1 MHLSRFLYL
10 KLKVYCLEPS
20 IDPPQKDFMNPFRD
34 VLESAS
40 AENKELIV
48 TGDFNCDFL
57 VKSSSQE
64 TKELKEIFRNFGLTQ
79 LIDKAARTAK
89 ESSTLL
95 DLFAAN
101 SPRNITF
108 TNVVTSSPSDHHM
121 LIAMRKINAYKQPL
135 RTTECRNY
143 AKYNTSAFCDDLRDI
158 PWDDVMK
165 ERNVNTAWSNWKEL
179 FLNVFDRV
187 KCPWFTGE
195 TKKLMN
201 QRDFS
206 LRKATR
212 PGAEVD
218 WNTHRRLRNQVSNKS
233 GKKNVAIIGMKFKKK
248 S

>member
-1 MHLSRFLYL
+1 
-10 KLKVYCLEPS
+10 
-20 IDPPQKDFMNPFRD
+20 
-34 VLESAS
+34 
-40 AENKELIV
+40 
-48 TGDFNCDFL
+48 
-57 VKSSSQE
+57 
-64 TKELKEIFRNFGLTQ
+64 
-79 LIDKAARTAK
+79 
-89 ESSTLL
+89 
-95 DLFAAN
+95 
-101 SPRNITF
+101 
-108 TNVVTSSPSDHHM
+108 M

-135 RTTECRNY
+135 RTTECSNY

-206 LRKATR
+206 LRKARR

-233 GKKNVAIIGMKFKKK
+233 GKKNVAIIGMKFKKNLDSPKAFWKAVKKVFPSKKGK
-248 S
+248 SAWPESINTEERHTITDKSTIAEKLNNFFANAVSKLLETV